1 MRRCIALLFAVALTT
16 ALSAQDYRVE
26 VRLVEIEV
34 RVTDR
39 GGAPVTDLT
48 RAEFTL
54 KEDGVAH
61 DVATAQY
68 LPVPVETTARWEA
81 TAATPAEPVAE
92 APVTPTWIYI
102 ATEVSPTD
110 SHRTIAA
117 IREFLLTKLRPGFR
131 VSIAGRAFTDDRT
144 KLIESLNRLERN
156 PLGTDGQPG
165 LVDLA
170 RPMND
175 DAAEERALASTFR
188 RQLEGTAP
196 LPGFTARPE
205 AAETDGSFARPFLT
219 MGRADRQLPVYGDV
233 TLNHYYDLVE
243 RLAPLPGKKAV
254 VLMRPGLRLE
264 PDNQGLFQD
273 LASFAVRRRVAF
285 YTVDSRGLDAQPPVE
300 DRNIPFMIDRRRRVG
315 EPDLIGQMQERALMR
330 EGLDNLARETGGR
343 SLIGTNRLSDVFQ
356 KVAED
361 ASGYY
366 VVSYYPIDQRQA
378 GRFRG
383 VKVEVTRPGMKVQQT
398 TRGYYETRPQSLFT
412 KDDRGLALRRAMQMA
427 SAPVD
432 LPMAAT
438 VGHFASDDGFPV
450 LVLSAGV
457 PASAL
462 TPQKEKGAYQLA
474 TTAIV
479 RVADAD
485 RTRLP
490 MYFERRLDT
499 PFDQAGLD
507 RVKTDRTAF
516 LAMTDLL
523 PLLPGDYEWRVVFR
537 DERTGKMGGADG
549 KVSMK
554 DFRAPSTP
562 STLLLTRQVSRKAPA
577 AAPAT
582 TGGERHPLDV
592 GELRFAAQPSLVFQK
607 GELVH
612 LLYTVYNATAEDM
625 AMAKKGMQLA
635 IFQAGRP
642 ITDVKVFGEPV
653 VDEGRSA
660 IQYTGGIDTASLT
673 PGVYTVVGML
683 PNFETRPVKQVEQRF
698 LLIDALSGS

>member
-1 MRRCIALLFAVALTT
+1 MRRCIALLFVLALTT

-39 GGAPVTDLT
+39 SGAPVADLS
-48 RAEFTL
+48 RADFTL
-54 KEDGVAH
+54 KEDGVPH
-61 DVATAQY
+61 DVATAQFM
-68 LPVPVETTARWEA
+68 PVPVAPSTRWEA
-81 TAATPAEPVAE
+81 TSTSPAEPVID
-92 APVTPTWIYI
+92 APLTPTWIYI
-102 ATEVSPTD
+102 ATEVAPTE
-110 SHRTIAA
+110 SRRAIEA
-117 IREFLLTKLRPGFR
+117 IREFLLAQMRPGFK
-131 VSIAGRAFTDDRT
+131 VSIAGRAFTDDRA
-144 KLIESLNRLERN
+144 KLLDTLNKLERG
-156 PLGTDGQPG
+156 PLGVDGQPG

-188 RQLEGTAP
+188 RQQEGTAP

-205 AAETDGSFARPFLT
+205 AAEMDGSFARPFLT

-233 TLNHYYDLVE
+233 TLNQYYDLVE

-273 LASFAVRRRVAF
+273 LASFAVRRRVSF
-285 YTVDSRGLDAQPPVE
+285 YTVDSRGLDAPPPVE
-300 DRNIPFMIDRRRRVG
+300 ERNIPFMIDRRRRVG
-315 EPDLIGQMQERALMR
+315 EPDLIGQMQERSLMR

-361 ASGYY
+361 AAGYY
-366 VVSYYPIDQRQA
+366 VVSYYPIDHRQA
-378 GRFRG
+378 GRFRP
-383 VKVEVTRPGMKVQQT
+383 VKVEVTRPGVRVQQT

-412 KDDRGLALRRAMQMA
+412 KDDRGLALRRAMQMP

-438 VGHFASDDGFPV
+438 VGHFASDEGFPV

-462 TPQKEKGAYQLA
+462 TPQKDKGGFQLA

-490 MYFERRLDT
+490 MYFERRIDAPL
-499 PFDQAGLD
+499 DQAGLSK
-507 RVKTDRTAF
+507 VKDDRTAF

-523 PLLPGDYEWRVVFR
+523 PLLPGEYEWRIVFL

-549 KVSMK
+549 KVSLK

-562 STLLLTRQVSRKAPA
+562 STLLLTRQVARKGA
-577 AAPAT
+577 AAASPD
-582 TGGERHPLDV
+582 RQPLDV
-592 GELRFAAQPSLVFQK
+592 GELRFSAQPALVFHK

-612 LLYTVYNATAEDM
+612 LLYTLYNATPEDM
-625 AMAKKGMQLA
+625 ATARRGMQLA
-635 IFQAGRP
+635 IFQAGKP
-642 ITDVKVFGEPV
+642 ITNVKVFGEPV

-660 IQYTGGIDTASLT
+660 IQYTGGIDTAGLT
-673 PGVYTVVGML
+673 PGLYTVVGML
-683 PNFETRPVKQVEQRF
+683 PNFETRAVKQVEQRF
-698 LLIDALSGS
+698 LLIESPSGS